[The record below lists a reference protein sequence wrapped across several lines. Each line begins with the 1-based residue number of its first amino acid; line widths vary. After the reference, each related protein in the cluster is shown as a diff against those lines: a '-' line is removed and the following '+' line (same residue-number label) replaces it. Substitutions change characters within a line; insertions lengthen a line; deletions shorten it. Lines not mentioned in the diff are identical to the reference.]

1 MKLTVYTRSTPP
13 CPYCVQAKNFL
24 TLKKIEFSEVD
35 IAKDEFAKQKLV
47 DMGLRT
53 VPQIFL
59 GDSLFVEGGFSGLSS
74 LSDTEINNRLRN
86 FELGSI

>member
-1 MKLTVYTRSTPP
+1 MKLTVYTRSSPP
-13 CPYCVQAKNFL
+13 CPYCLQAKNL
-24 TLKKIEFSEVD
+24 LKLKRIEFDEID
-35 IAKDEFAKQKLV
+35 IAKEPDAKQKLV

-59 GDSLFVEGGFSGLSS
+59 GDSLFVEGGFNGLSN

-86 FELGSI
+86 FELGSL